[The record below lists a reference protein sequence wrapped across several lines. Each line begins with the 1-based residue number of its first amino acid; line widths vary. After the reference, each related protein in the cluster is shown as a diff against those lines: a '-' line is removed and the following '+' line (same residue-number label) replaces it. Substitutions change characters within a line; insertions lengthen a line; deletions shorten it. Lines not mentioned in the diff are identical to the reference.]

1 MACRLLPP
9 ACLPEELVPHACSTA
24 FEVTFGSEWI
34 LKGAVRSGVDLT
46 VPRLRQI
53 CLSLE
58 VKLPKPKEGSGKNG
72 AMKKEDYVRSLIGH
86 LWPQGSEEFY
96 KEVFA
101 KMMKLNKEKVDLN
114 VLAMVSELDTDN
126 QESFKKLKEHAMLE
140 LEAKVFGKG
149 KLSTLESNHKED
161 KEKKEKVLKHG
172 EVKAKKIVKEAEA
185 KTKGENMK
193 QWGLTPPELKALL
206 PGGGSIAGVFW
217 MRWHPVKHWWRATY
231 PIGNPH
237 VFG

>member
-149 KLSTLESNHKED
+149 KLSTLESNHKGGQG
-161 KEKKEKVLKHG
+161 KKRESPKTWRG
-172 EVKAKKIVKEAEA
+172 QSKKDCERGR
-185 KTKGENMK
+185 GEN
-193 QWGLTPPELKALL
+193 E
-206 PGGGSIAGVFW
+206 
-217 MRWHPVKHWWRATY
+217 RRKHETVGFDPA
-231 PIGNPH
+231 
-237 VFG
+237 